1 MAVSSDGRHFY
12 GPLELEGE
20 PGRGYCYTALLDT
33 REALLLIQKLFNS
46 YRNAPLTQE
55 LLSYHNNLIF
65 RLGSDIHD
73 AAVKEGQETQL
84 EDLSNLS
91 AAMRRWTTIRLSGRP
106 FNFKLRHF
114 KLVSDQTPKFKRRVH
129 KIHQSGSHRASRH

>member
-1 MAVSSDGRHFY
+1 MKQEERY
-12 GPLELEGE
+12 IQPQN
-20 PGRGYCYTALLDT
+20 T

-55 LLSYHNNLIF
+55 LLNYHNNLIF

-73 AAVKEGQETQL
+73 AAVKEGQQAQL

-114 KLVSDQTPKFKRRVH
+114 KLVSDQTPKFKRQVH
-129 KIHQSGSHRASRH
+129 KIHQSGSHRASRQ

>member
-1 MAVSSDGRHFY
+1 MKQEERY
-12 GPLELEGE
+12 IQPQN
-20 PGRGYCYTALLDT
+20 T

-91 AAMRRWTTIRLSGRP
+91 AAMRRWTTPFWPAVQLQAPSFQIGQRP
-106 FNFKLRHF
+106 NAQ
-114 KLVSDQTPKFKRRVH
+114 VQT
-129 KIHQSGSHRASRH
+129 SGS